1 MLRVWYPG
9 MEPMDN
15 SHLRNM
21 ALFAKGNWRGR
32 EGTPEDIDS
41 LAKDA
46 LRQMGAALMAGNV
59 KGL

>member
-9 MEPMDN
+9 MEPLDN

-32 EGTPEDIDS
+32 EGTPEDMNA

-46 LRQMGAALMAGNV
+46 LRRMSEDLLAGRV
-59 KGL
+59 KG